1 MKITDVKV
9 QSIRIP
15 VPQMWVVHFGKTM
28 DVTLVTVSTDQG
40 IEGYSMGRAV
50 GGAPGIILGQEVVSV
65 AKNLVVGENPFD
77 REKIW
82 QKMWTLTTRVRLS
95 IFALSCLDVALWD
108 IAGKALKYPRL

>member
-50 GGAPGIILGQEVVSV
+50 GGAPGHHPGT
-65 AKNLVVGENPFD
+65 G
-77 REKIW
+77 
-82 QKMWTLTTRVRLS
+82 
-95 IFALSCLDVALWD
+95 SCL
-108 IAGKALKYPRL
+108 GGEKPGCGREPF